1 MVKMGYGVRKI
12 PTAVADFDAI
22 VHGGLPEGSVV
33 LLLGDMGA
41 GQHEFIYT
49 SASKLSIVKEHPMYF
64 NNYCGTFCDISG
76 MPEKICYISF
86 SRPKEDILREISSSF
101 NQDFHD
107 SVKRKMIFKDL
118 SASYFSKTIVPSSW
132 THKDNGGENGGTG
145 GDEDLLVFSSSPKE
159 SVLESLVNFLDENA
173 QGSMIIIDS
182 LTDLVV
188 SNTVDISELI
198 GVLRGIQR
206 AAKRWNGVIYLL
218 LTKGVMDKQEEQMVL
233 DSVDG
238 VLTFEWS
245 HYLRTT
251 KRQRYLYIQKFMSV
265 LPHIENDRLVKFPTR
280 VSSANGLTV
289 VNMDVIS

>member
-1 MVKMGYGVRKI
+1 MGHSVRKI

-33 LLLGDMGA
+33 LLLGDLGA
-41 GQHEFIYT
+41 GQQEFAYT
-49 SASKLSIVKEHPMYF
+49 SASKLSIVKEHPMLF
-64 NNYCGTFCDISG
+64 ENYCGAYCDIAG
-76 MPEKICYISF
+76 LPEKICYISF

-101 NQDFHD
+101 NQDYHD
-107 SVKRKMIFKDL
+107 ALKRKLIFKDL

-132 THKDNGGENGGTG
+132 THNDPDKEKDNGNGGA
-145 GDEDLLVFSSSPKE
+145 DEFLVFTSSPKE

-173 QGSMIIIDS
+173 QDSMIIIDS

-188 SNTVDISELI
+188 SGTVDILELI

-218 LTKGVMDKQEEQMVL
+218 LTRDVMDKQKEQMIL

-245 HYLRTT
+245 HYLRST
-251 KRQRYLYIQKFMSV
+251 KRQRYLYIEKFMSI
-265 LPHIENDRLVKFPTR
+265 LPHIENDRMIKFPTR
-280 VSSANGLTV
+280 VSASSGITV
-289 VNMDVIS
+289 VNMEVIA